1 MSFFTISA
9 NKAKYQN
16 VIFMSDGQSGDN
28 IVSAASV
35 FHNAGIHVTP
45 VAMGRGA
52 DKATLRKMT
61 GSAGL
66 KNKFFEYTSAA
77 AMESG
82 AQAMF
87 KALCD

>member
-1 MSFFTISA
+1 
-9 NKAKYQN
+9 
-16 VIFMSDGQSGDN
+16 MSDGQSGDN

-66 KNKFFEYTSAA
+66 KNKFFEGGLVLKGLSLLGLDENNA
-77 AMESG
+77 SS
-82 AQAMF
+82 
-87 KALCD
+87 